1 MDAMYKTLKVLL
13 IGLLVVTTIFIAF
26 QLVKKYVPDNINPL
40 KPLRI
45 EHAPSFVLKTKIN
58 HLKNNP
64 DACFAVLESSDLTF
78 ERVADKTT
86 GDNCAFRN
94 VVRLIQS
101 DISYG
106 GDIILKCPA
115 LVALAIWERHDLQPL
130 AIETF
135 GQKIIRIRHY
145 GTYACRNI
153 NNAKQGRR
161 SQHAYANAIDI
172 AGFVMADGSEISV
185 LDDWGQATQ
194 KGQFLKTVHQLA
206 CDKFTTV
213 LGPDYNN
220 THHNHFH
227 FDQGGWSL
235 CR

>member
-1 MDAMYKTLKVLL
+1 MNKTLKVIIIGFIIGTLAVLL
-13 IGLLVVTTIFIAF
+13 SRLVVAY
-26 QLVKKYVPDNINPL
+26 LPDNVNPL

-78 ERVADKTT
+78 ERVADETT

-185 LDDWGQATQ
+185 LVDWGQATQ

-220 THHNHFH
+220 AHHNHFH